1 MSNNTKQQRNE
12 IIVKT
17 GTSLL
22 QSAKEGLG
30 LGIGVG
36 IAQRAMTAIFGAPEI
51 RIAIPTPAPT
61 PTPTEYEQCLI
72 EKRDIG
78 ICAHLLKKE

>member
-1 MSNNTKQQRNE
+1 MSNNKQNRNE

-17 GTSLL
+17 GASLL

-36 IAQRAMTAIFGAPEI
+36 LAQRAMTAIFGPPVIQITKEKETRA
-51 RIAIPTPAPT
+51 
-61 PTPTEYEQCLI
+61 PTEYEQCLI
-72 EKRDIG
+72 DKRDLDA
-78 ICAHLLKKE
+78 CAHLLKKE

>member
-1 MSNNTKQQRNE
+1 MNNNKQNG
-12 IIVKT
+12 KS
-17 GTSLL
+17 GPSLL
-22 QSAKEGLG
+22 QNAKEGFG

-36 IAQRAMTAIFGAPEI
+36 LAQRAITAIFGAPEV
-51 RIAIPTPAPT
+51 RMVKE
-61 PTPTEYEQCLI
+61 PTEYEQCLI